1 MDEVKFRKK
10 LSTKF
15 IIRINILI
23 LILLIIFGYTIFT
36 IEGKKL
42 FNEYKDTAQTI
53 VKGVSLDITNSLLQ
67 IMYYASML
75 TEYNDIEAIL
85 VAQNNKIIQK
95 KVKDVL
101 KKAMKYTSALHNIAL
116 VDLDKYSANY
126 GKIIAVADYEE
137 LIGVSILDEGW
148 AEYLEDHPYYI
159 SKVFIE
165 KVTKKPT
172 ISFNAPIYNNNKLIG
187 AVELVLYQ
195 EYFYKRYTESFSQSK
210 DEYFFIV
217 NSEGEVVSHP
227 LGKEAILNKDFEK
240 EAASIINNILS
251 NKNYFTET
259 FRGVK
264 KHYFQSKPIDLEHM
278 ADKWHVVYFI
288 DNKTINASLYSFLK
302 NLTGFTIVL
311 FFILSFSTNF
321 FFKHLIN
328 KPLKRLTNSLRD
340 ISSGEGDLTK
350 KLDVSSKDEFSL
362 IAKYY
367 NRFIDTISHIIGQVK
382 ELSDTISSMTT
393 QVATSM
399 EQTSRTVEEQTS
411 TLTDVAS
418 TVEELSTTGNS
429 IRDIIENNK
438 TDVTEARDKT
448 YEGSNNLK
456 SVNELINYVKE
467 NSSNLAN
474 RLNEFTM
481 SASNIGYILNA
492 INEIADQTNLLA
504 LNAAIE
510 AARAGEA
517 GRGFAVV
524 AEEVR
529 KLAERTTTSTKEIRS
544 IVESITEGNK
554 ILEEQMEETS
564 KSVDESIKEIN
575 NTDNI
580 FKSIVSL
587 VDKIYEGATQV
598 GNTIEEQIN
607 ATMKANDNIQVISSG
622 AEETSRAVV
631 EVANAINNLEK
642 EFERLKHMVDRF
654 RT

>member
-1 MDEVKFRKK
+1 
-10 LSTKF
+10 
-15 IIRINILI
+15 
-23 LILLIIFGYTIFT
+23 
-36 IEGKKL
+36 
-42 FNEYKDTAQTI
+42 
-53 VKGVSLDITNSLLQ
+53 
-67 IMYYASML
+67 
-75 TEYNDIEAIL
+75 
-85 VAQNNKIIQK
+85 
-95 KVKDVL
+95 
-101 KKAMKYTSALHNIAL
+101 MKYTAALHNIGL
-116 VDLDKYSANY
+116 VDLDKSSPNY
-126 GKIIAVADYEE
+126 GKIIAVSDYEE

-148 AEYLEDHPYYI
+148 AEYLENHPYYI
-159 SKVFIE
+159 SNVFIE
-165 KVTKKPT
+165 KSTNKPM
-172 ISFNAPIYNNNKLIG
+172 ISLNAPVYNNNKLIG

-195 EYFYKRYTESFSQSK
+195 EYFYKEYTESFSQSK

-217 NSEGEVVSHP
+217 DSRGEIISHP
-227 LGKEAILNKDFEK
+227 LGKDAILNKDFEK
-240 EAASIINNILS
+240 ETASIINNILS
-251 NKNYFTET
+251 NKNYFTNT

-278 ADKWHVVYFI
+278 ASRWYVSYTI
-288 DNKTINASLYSFLK
+288 TNKVLLASLYDFLK
-302 NLTGFTIVL
+302 NLIIFTIIL
-311 FFILSFSTNF
+311 FFFLCLSIDL
-321 FFKHLIN
+321 FFKHLVY
-328 KPLKRLTNSLRD
+328 KPLNSLTGSLKD
-340 ISSGEGDLTK
+340 ISSGERDLTK
-350 KLDVSSKDEFSL
+350 KLTVSSKDEFSL

-367 NRFIDTISHIIGQVK
+367 NRFITAISHIIKEVK
-382 ELSDTISSMTT
+382 DLSNTISSMAT
-393 QVATSM
+393 QVAASM

-438 TDVTEARDKT
+438 KDVTEARDKT
-448 YEGSNNLK
+448 YEGSKNLK

-529 KLAERTTTSTKEIRS
+529 KLAERTTSSTKEIGS

-564 KSVDESIKEIN
+564 KSVEESIKEIN

-580 FKSIVSL
+580 FKLIVSL

-622 AEETSRAVV
+622 AEETSRAVI
-631 EVANAINNLEK
+631 EVSDAINNLEK
-642 EFERLKHMVDRF
+642 QFERLKHMIDRF
-654 RT
+654 QV